1 MSTSPTATR
10 SVPFPS
16 QPAGGIARQELEAE
30 GAAAV
35 FDNPHQLVEE
45 IRATPIAALT
55 ATAG

>member
-1 MSTSPTATR
+1 MSTSPTATT
-10 SVPFPS
+10 SVPVPP

-35 FDNPHQLVEE
+35 FDDLHQLLDE
-45 IRATPIAALT
+45 IRATPIAVLT